1 MPLACLPYSIAIN
14 SRRPLDQRDWQ
25 VQTELAAVRWLDCLA
40 WRVPPKYSAEHKRL
54 RHLWSLSSVRLGPSG
69 EEIQVT
75 GRQMT
80 RCGSA
85 IAGLSPFVEP
95 IARAVTPLVARST
108 WSTRSPGENTLSSFS
123 VLERPNLKKILTST
137 GWRRWMDPR
146 HYRNVRKN
154 GSCRVRIVLP
164 WTIDTYQLSEPS

>member
-80 RCGSA
+80 RCGKRNCRTVSFC
-85 IAGLSPFVEP
+85 LSR
-95 IARAVTPLVARST
+95 IARAVTPLSSEDHVVNT
-108 WSTRSPGENTLSSFS
+108 FTRRKYSFFFQRFWKDLISRKSSPAPDEG
-123 VLERPNLKKILTST
+123 
-137 GWRRWMDPR
+137 DD
-146 HYRNVRKN
+146 
-154 GSCRVRIVLP
+154 GSKALP
-164 WTIDTYQLSEPS
+164 EL